1 MMRKFI
7 IGLFVILV
15 LFIIC
20 GCSQQ
25 NIITEEKM
33 DVITDG
39 IGRNIE
45 ITVPLTRVVV
55 ANTYNTEL
63 INAIG
68 AIDTVVGVDY
78 AIYQDEEGYKG
89 RFKMENVIGKS
100 QRELNYERII
110 ELAPQALILT
120 GNGSWQEAEEKLSPF
135 GIKVIV
141 LDAYYTD
148 RFFDNCKLLGAL
160 FGKKRE
166 AEELSS
172 YFEEK
177 LDYIKTNLSNAEL
190 KSVYFEYRREGNTTV
205 PGDYF
210 YNMVKY
216 AGGKNIFEDAV
227 NVSVDSE
234 SIIERNPQCIVKVG
248 ENNVSSSYIPP
259 TETEFIKRMKE
270 IKNRPGWD
278 SIDAV
283 KNNKI
288 LLLSHFCH
296 GGASKLVGTMY
307 IAKFMYPELLPE
319 LNPEEVFKVWLEKY
333 QGLKYISGHTYPAF
347 SL

>member
-1 MMRKFI
+1 MRKFI

-25 NIITEEKM
+25 NIITEEKT

-45 ITVPLTRVVV
+45 IRVPLTRVVV

-89 RFKMENVIGKS
+89 RFKMENIIGKS

-172 YFEEK
+172 YFKEK
-177 LDYIKTNLSNAEL
+177 LDYIKTNLSNTEL

-234 SIIERNPQCIVKVG
+234 SIIERNPQYIVKVG

>member
-1 MMRKFI
+1 MRKFI

-25 NIITEEKM
+25 NIITEEKT

-89 RFKMENVIGKS
+89 RFKMENIIGKS

-172 YFEEK
+172 YFKEK
-177 LDYIKTNLSNAEL
+177 LDYIKTNLSNTEL

-216 AGGKNIFEDAV
+216 AGGKNIFENAV

-283 KNNKI
+283 KNNEI

-347 SL
+347 GL

>member
-1 MMRKFI
+1 MRTRLI
-7 IGLFVILV
+7 ILLFVLIFL
-15 LFIIC
+15 ISAC
-20 GCSQQ
+20 GTV
-25 NIITEEKM
+25 NDTGGA
-33 DVITDG
+33 DTVITDS
-39 IGRNIE
+39 IGRKVEVNL
-45 ITVPLTRVVV
+45 PLNRVVV
-55 ANTYNTEL
+55 ANAYNTEL
-63 INAIG
+63 INAVG

-78 AIYQDEEGYKG
+78 AIYQDSEAYKG
-89 RFKMENVIGKS
+89 RFVKDQVIGQS

-120 GNGSWQEAEEKLSPF
+120 GNGNWKDAEEKLSPF

-141 LDAYYTD
+141 LDAYYAD
-148 RFFDNCKLLGAL
+148 KFYDNCKLTGIL
-160 FGKKRE
+160 FGQ
-166 AEELSS
+166 EERANELIEYFSS
-172 YFEEK
+172 K
-177 LDYIKTNLSNAEL
+177 LRYIDDQLKNVPQKT
-190 KSVYFEYRREGNTTV
+190 VYFEYRREGNTTV

-210 YNMVKY
+210 YNMVKF
-216 AGGKNIFEDAV
+216 ARGRNIFDDAA
-227 NVSVDSE
+227 NVSVKSE
-234 SIIERNPQCIVKVG
+234 SIVFRNPQYIVKVG
-248 ENNVSSSYIPP
+248 ESNIAAHYLPP
-259 TETEFIKRMKE
+259 DEKEFLRRKAE
-270 IKNRPGWD
+270 IINRPGWD

>member
-1 MMRKFI
+1 MKKLI
-7 IGLFVILV
+7 AGLFVV
-15 LFIIC
+15 FTLFIIC
-20 GCSQQ
+20 GCSHQ
-25 NIITEEKM
+25 NIVTEEKIT
-33 DVITDG
+33 VITDS

-45 ITVPLTRVVV
+45 INVPLTRVAV
-55 ANTYNTEL
+55 ANYYNAEL
-63 INAIG
+63 INAVG

-78 AIYQDEEGYKG
+78 GIYQDKEAYQG
-89 RFKMENVIGKS
+89 RFKKENVIGKS

-120 GNGSWQEAEEKLSPF
+120 GNGSWQEAEEKLSAF

-148 RFFDNCKLLGAL
+148 RFFDNCKLAGML
-160 FGKKRE
+160 FDKKIE
-166 AEELSS
+166 ADELST
-172 YFEEK
+172 FFKEK
-177 LDYIKTNLSNAEL
+177 LDYIENQLVDTEL

-216 AGGKNIFEDAV
+216 AGGKNIFEDAK

-234 SIIERNPQCIVKVG
+234 SIIERNPQYIVKVG
-248 ENNVSSSYIPP
+248 ENNVGTSYVPP
-259 TETEFIKRMKE
+259 IETEFIKRMND
-270 IKNRPGWD
+270 IKNRHGWD

-333 QGLKYISGHTYPAF
+333 QGLKYIPGHTYPVF